1 MNNARVAVVANLSSV
16 MDDRQKDL
24 HGVLAHIGHLEKK
37 NRFFSKQNYGFI
49 VHFVIFSRA
58 I

>member
-1 MNNARVAVVANLSSV
+1 MIHVRVAAAENSSSV

-37 NRFFSKQNYGFI
+37 KRFFSKQNYDFI
-49 VHFVIFSRA
+49 VHLVIFRA